1 MYYKNRSLFTMFPFG
16 LSWGRE
22 DIFFTGWGD
31 LPVPHIHGRTGTE
44 LYTAVGGMS
53 FKKLSSVEV
62 QFQCSTTNKEV

>member
-1 MYYKNRSLFTMFPFG
+1 MFPFG

-31 LPVPHIHGRTGTE
+31 LPVSHSHGRTGTW
-44 LYTAVGGMS
+44 LYRTVGGMS

-62 QFQCSTTNKEV
+62 QFQRSRTNKEV